1 MDLRQYVTKNQEVID
16 FVRDVTPGHIDR
28 YTGTLDY
35 ATARFNTILLK
46 LSQDPLKAD
55 QHKDDLDEC
64 LEIIR
69 DFHQNTLRMLNWPWA
84 LRPFVKVILHYKGK
98 IHIPKIKFLLDKI
111 NN

>member
-55 QHKDDLDEC
+55 QHKGDLDEC

>member
-1 MDLRQYVTKNQEVID
+1 MDLRQYVTQNQEVID

-55 QHKDDLDEC
+55 HHKGDLDEC
-64 LEIIR
+64 LKIIR